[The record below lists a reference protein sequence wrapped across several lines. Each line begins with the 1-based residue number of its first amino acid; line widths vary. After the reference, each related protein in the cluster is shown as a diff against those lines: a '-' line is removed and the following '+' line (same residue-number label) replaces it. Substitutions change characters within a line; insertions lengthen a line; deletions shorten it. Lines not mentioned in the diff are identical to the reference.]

1 MSSTTLTMI
10 AVIMTAT
17 FMVTAF
23 VWQQPQQT
31 QALMRS
37 ESSSPL
43 CVENQPCH
51 TSVTN
56 SSTPRSK
63 LTSSPY
69 SASSSKLVPSPASL
83 FAPHSLLPPSFLPDT
98 SSAHPSSA
106 HPSSAHPS
114 SAHPSSA
121 HPSSAH
127 PSSAHPSS
135 PSSKLTSSPAAA
147 AAALSLT
154 PPPSSSKLKHHN
166 FHSST
171 STTSHASS
179 SNSTGLS
186 YELSHLF
193 D

>member
-98 SSAHPSSA
+98 SSAHPSS
-106 HPSSAHPS
+106 
-114 SAHPSSA
+114 
-121 HPSSAH
+121 
-127 PSSAHPSS
+127 
-135 PSSKLTSSPAAA
+135 PSSKLTSSP

-171 STTSHASS
+171 PTTSHASS

>member
-69 SASSSKLVPSPASL
+69 SASSSKLTASPASI
-83 FAPHSLLPPSFLPDT
+83 FAPQSFLPNSFLPDT

-106 HPSSAHPS
+106 HPSL
-114 SAHPSSA
+114 
-121 HPSSAH
+121 
-127 PSSAHPSS
+127 
-135 PSSKLTSSPAAA
+135 PSSKLTPSQAPSS
-147 AAALSLT
+147 LSLT

-171 STTSHASS
+171 PTTSHYTSS
-179 SNSTGLS
+179 SNSTGSLS
-186 YELSHLF
+186 NDLSHLL

>member
-1 MSSTTLTMI
+1 MSSTTLTMV
-10 AVIMTAT
+10 AVMMTAT

-23 VWQQPQQT
+23 VWHQPLQQT
-31 QALMRS
+31 QAFRGS
-37 ESSSPL
+37 ESRSPS

-56 SSTPRSK
+56 ASTPRSK

-83 FAPHSLLPPSFLPDT
+83 FAPHSLLPNSFLPDT
-98 SSAHPSSA
+98 SSPHS
-106 HPSSAHPS
+106 
-114 SAHPSSA
+114 
-121 HPSSAH
+121 
-127 PSSAHPSS
+127 SS
-135 PSSKLTSSPAAA
+135 PSSKLTQSPASVLAPHSSSSHSSSP
-147 AAALSLT
+147 
-154 PPPSSSKLKHHN
+154 SSKLKYHN
-166 FHSST
+166 SDSST

-179 SNSTGLS
+179 SNSTELS